1 MFWIPFRITSP
12 SGYVNIET
20 MNIISSDVGIN
31 EHELLVNKSNGLITV
46 LKKLV
51 LPHFSEL
58 VNQLAER
65 KERKIC

>member
-20 MNIISSDVGIN
+20 MNIISSDV
-31 EHELLVNKSNGLITV
+31 VNKSNGLITV

-51 LPHFSEL
+51 LPHFLEF

>member
-1 MFWIPFRITSP
+1 
-12 SGYVNIET
+12 

-31 EHELLVNKSNGLITV
+31 EHELLVNKSNELIKV